1 MHVHIDPFSGASG
14 DMLLGAVVDAGVDPD
29 VLERGLRTLGVAG
42 WRLARREKTDPRVGG
57 TKVDV
62 VQDEGPRAPR
72 HLADIVGI
80 LAGARGG
87 IPGPVLDSAHAA
99 FARLAA
105 AEAEVHGTTVDA
117 VHFHEVGAVD
127 AIVDVVGVLLGFH
140 LLGATSVSCG
150 PVPLGSGFA
159 RCDHGLIPVPVPA
172 TVQLLQG
179 VPTFGATGPA
189 PTGELVTPTGATLLR
204 TLAADFGPPPAMRL
218 DRVAYGLGTRDR
230 GEIPNAIRLLLG
242 ERTDDVPEA
251 TTIEVLTTTV
261 DDLDS
266 RLFGPLVE
274 GLLTDGAID
283 ATGRSVLGKKGR
295 PALEIVVLIPP
306 DPAVRGAVE
315 RRLFEETTTLGI
327 RRRRERRTVLRR
339 RFRTLE
345 TPYGPI
351 RVKEG
356 LRGSA
361 VLTAQPEFEDCR
373 DAAVAHGVPVR
384 QVLEAAQALAR
395 RP

>member
-1 MHVHIDPFSGASG
+1 
-14 DMLLGAVVDAGVDPD
+14 
-29 VLERGLRTLGVAG
+29 
-42 WRLARREKTDPRVGG
+42 
-57 TKVDV
+57 
-62 VQDEGPRAPR
+62 
-72 HLADIVGI
+72 
-80 LAGARGG
+80 
-87 IPGPVLDSAHAA
+87 
-99 FARLAA
+99 
-105 AEAEVHGTTVDA
+105 
-117 VHFHEVGAVD
+117 
-127 AIVDVVGVLLGFH
+127 
-140 LLGATSVSCG
+140 
-150 PVPLGSGFA
+150 
-159 RCDHGLIPVPVPA
+159 
-172 TVQLLQG
+172 
-179 VPTFGATGPA
+179 
-189 PTGELVTPTGATLLR
+189 
-204 TLAADFGPPPAMRL
+204 
-218 DRVAYGLGTRDR
+218 
-230 GEIPNAIRLLLG
+230 
-242 ERTDDVPEA
+242 VPEA